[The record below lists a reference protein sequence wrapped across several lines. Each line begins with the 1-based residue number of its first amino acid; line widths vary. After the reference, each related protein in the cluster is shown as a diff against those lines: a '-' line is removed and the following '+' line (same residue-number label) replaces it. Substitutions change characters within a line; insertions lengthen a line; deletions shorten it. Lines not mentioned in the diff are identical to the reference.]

1 MFEYR
6 LNFCRSVTA
15 TLRGAF
21 GVGIV
26 VVGPL
31 KQALAEESAS
41 IVESGIAGFDG
52 AVLKHGY
59 NIRACLWTD
68 RIIGLIYSAN
78 IGDDFAM
85 FEDAHGSAAEKTLQI
100 LSDGVIWQRSIK

>member
-41 IVESGIAGFDG
+41 IVESGMYVGSFLPFFSHCSEPASAIIISEEKPHSESIPSIESTDSGPIPSPFITT
-52 AVLKHGY
+52 AVFP
-59 NIRACLWTD
+59 NM
-68 RIIGLIYSAN
+68 S
-78 IGDDFAM
+78 
-85 FEDAHGSAAEKTLQI
+85 
-100 LSDGVIWQRSIK
+100 